1 MGRVRGKVVGDKRII
16 HFGYIYR
23 KLRFFLCRLLGF
35 FLIKTGFVQKKI
47 NKIKSRHLIT
57 ILYFHNPSA
66 ELFAGCIRWLVKNQY
81 VFISMQEL
89 YDILTNHIDPP
100 VGSVCLTVDDGW
112 MANLSNIVP
121 VIDRYRIPICFFI
134 STGPV
139 NDGVFWWSIC
149 SRAKTLRA
157 DKSISI
163 RKFKILPN
171 SERIMRVNELKKITD
186 LDREAMTKEDV
197 IGISNNPYVTIGSHT
212 INHPCLNQCSED
224 EVAFEITESKL
235 MLSEWIQKDV
245 FYFSYPN
252 GDYTGSERNILVKSG
267 YLMAFTTEGAFVI
280 PDCHDIFYLPRLCI
294 NDSGS
299 LEENICK
306 MVGLWPDFR
315 KFFARP
321 RKEKVRNEH

>member
-1 MGRVRGKVVGDKRII
+1 MAVGDKGIMKVS
-16 HFGYIYR
+16 FIYK
-23 KLRFFLCRLLGF
+23 KLRPFLCRLLGLS
-35 FLIKTGFVQKKI
+35 LIKMGFVPKRVRR
-47 NKIKSRHLIT
+47 IKSRHLIT

-66 ELFAGCIRWLVKNQY
+66 ELFAGCIRWLVENKY
-81 VFISMQEL
+81 VFISIQEL
-89 YDILTNHIDPP
+89 YDMLTNHLEPP

-121 VIDRYRIPICFFI
+121 VIERYRIPIGFFI

-149 SRAKTLRA
+149 SRAKTLRP
-157 DKSISI
+157 DKNISI

-171 SERIMRVNELKKITD
+171 SERIMRVNELKKIMD

-197 IGISNNPYVTIGSHT
+197 IAISNNPYVTIGSHT
-212 INHPCLNQCSED
+212 VNHACLNQCSEG
-224 EVAFEITESKL
+224 ELAFEITESKL
-235 MLSEWIQKDV
+235 WLSEWIQKDV
-245 FYFSYPN
+245 VFFSYPN
-252 GDYTGSERNILVKSG
+252 GDFTGTERDILIKSG
-267 YLMAFTTEGAFVI
+267 YLLAFTTEAAFVI
-280 PDCHDIFYLPRLCI
+280 PDGHDPFYLPRLCI
-294 NDSGS
+294 NDSGA

-321 RKEKVRNEH
+321 RKEKVRNAP